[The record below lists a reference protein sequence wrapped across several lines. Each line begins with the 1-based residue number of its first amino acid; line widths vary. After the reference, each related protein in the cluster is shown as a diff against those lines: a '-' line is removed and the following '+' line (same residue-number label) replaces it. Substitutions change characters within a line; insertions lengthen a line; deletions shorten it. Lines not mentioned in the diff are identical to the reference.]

1 MSVRIITDSGID
13 LPGELD
19 PRLTVI
25 PLGITFGTTTY
36 ADGVDLTNDRFYE
49 MLIESD
55 ELPKTSQ
62 ATPYAYQQVF
72 EQVRSAGE
80 EAVVITLSSA
90 LSGTYQ
96 SAVTAAADYP
106 EVHVVDSKN
115 VTIGQSL
122 LVLYALRLVDE
133 GLGAAE
139 IAEKVEAVVGRVCL
153 LALLDTLEYLKR
165 GGRIPKSVGA
175 IGELLSIKPVVGVE
189 DGEVVML
196 GKARGSKNGRNQL
209 HQQVEKHG
217 IDFTMPVLLGYTGL
231 SQKLLKKYLEDNRAI
246 WEGVVAEEDLPITSV
261 GATIGTHVGPG
272 AIALAFFAKNYPVLV
287 PPTGARGTDT
297 PEVSVPG
304 RSQHDMHHELDE
316 LLDGHGV
323 VLGGPDADCGQDPR
337 EVELARDA
345 LALGSELLSRQE
357 EAVHERA
364 YHLLEPLGER
374 WVAVRAQQH
383 ARVVARALGQ
393 AQDEAHVLRE
403 VERIPLE
410 QALVHQA
417 LDVAEHLVLDLRQQL
432 VDIVVVEV
440 EGRAV
445 VARAVGDLA
454 DRDLLHG
461 FLGVELPERL
471 AEIGPCLLR
480 DLRLLSHGALQS
492 RE

>member
-72 EQVRSAGE
+72 EQVRAAGE

-106 EVHVVDSKN
+106 EVHVVDGKN

-122 LVLYALRLVDE
+122 PVLYALHLVDE

-231 SQKLLKKYLEDNRAI
+231 SQKLLKKYLDDNRVI
-246 WEGVVAEEDLPITSV
+246 WEGKVAEEELPITSV

-272 AIALAFFAKNYPVLV
+272 AIALAFFAKN
-287 PPTGARGTDT
+287 
-297 PEVSVPG
+297 
-304 RSQHDMHHELDE
+304 
-316 LLDGHGV
+316 
-323 VLGGPDADCGQDPR
+323 
-337 EVELARDA
+337 
-345 LALGSELLSRQE
+345 
-357 EAVHERA
+357 
-364 YHLLEPLGER
+364 
-374 WVAVRAQQH
+374 
-383 ARVVARALGQ
+383 
-393 AQDEAHVLRE
+393 
-403 VERIPLE
+403 
-410 QALVHQA
+410 
-417 LDVAEHLVLDLRQQL
+417 
-432 VDIVVVEV
+432 
-440 EGRAV
+440 
-445 VARAVGDLA
+445 
-454 DRDLLHG
+454 
-461 FLGVELPERL
+461 
-471 AEIGPCLLR
+471 
-480 DLRLLSHGALQS
+480 
-492 RE
+492 

>member
-72 EQVRSAGE
+72 EQVRAAGE

-96 SAVTAAADYP
+96 SAVTAAADYS

-209 HQQVEKHG
+209 HQQVEKFG

-231 SQKLLKKYLEDNRAI
+231 SQKLLRKYLDDNRAI
-246 WEGVVAEEDLPITSV
+246 WEDVVAEEDLPITSV
-261 GATIGTHVGPG
+261 GATIGTHVGPN
-272 AIALAFFAKNYPVLV
+272 AIALAFFAKN
-287 PPTGARGTDT
+287 
-297 PEVSVPG
+297 
-304 RSQHDMHHELDE
+304 
-316 LLDGHGV
+316 
-323 VLGGPDADCGQDPR
+323 
-337 EVELARDA
+337 
-345 LALGSELLSRQE
+345 
-357 EAVHERA
+357 
-364 YHLLEPLGER
+364 
-374 WVAVRAQQH
+374 
-383 ARVVARALGQ
+383 
-393 AQDEAHVLRE
+393 
-403 VERIPLE
+403 
-410 QALVHQA
+410 
-417 LDVAEHLVLDLRQQL
+417 
-432 VDIVVVEV
+432 
-440 EGRAV
+440 
-445 VARAVGDLA
+445 
-454 DRDLLHG
+454 
-461 FLGVELPERL
+461 
-471 AEIGPCLLR
+471 
-480 DLRLLSHGALQS
+480 
-492 RE
+492 

>member
-72 EQVRSAGE
+72 EQVRAAGE

-122 LVLYALRLVDE
+122 PVLYALRLVDE

-231 SQKLLKKYLEDNRAI
+231 SQKLLKKYLDDNRAI
-246 WEGVVAEEDLPITSV
+246 WEGMVAEEDLPITSV

-272 AIALAFFAKNYPVLV
+272 AIALAFFAKN
-287 PPTGARGTDT
+287 
-297 PEVSVPG
+297 
-304 RSQHDMHHELDE
+304 
-316 LLDGHGV
+316 
-323 VLGGPDADCGQDPR
+323 
-337 EVELARDA
+337 
-345 LALGSELLSRQE
+345 
-357 EAVHERA
+357 
-364 YHLLEPLGER
+364 
-374 WVAVRAQQH
+374 
-383 ARVVARALGQ
+383 
-393 AQDEAHVLRE
+393 
-403 VERIPLE
+403 
-410 QALVHQA
+410 
-417 LDVAEHLVLDLRQQL
+417 
-432 VDIVVVEV
+432 
-440 EGRAV
+440 
-445 VARAVGDLA
+445 
-454 DRDLLHG
+454 
-461 FLGVELPERL
+461 
-471 AEIGPCLLR
+471 
-480 DLRLLSHGALQS
+480 
-492 RE
+492 

>member
-72 EQVRSAGE
+72 EQVRAAGE
-80 EAVVITLSSA
+80 GAVVITLSSA

-231 SQKLLKKYLEDNRAI
+231 SQKLLKKYLDDNRAI
-246 WEGVVAEEDLPITSV
+246 WEGMVAEEDLPITSV

-272 AIALAFFAKNYPVLV
+272 AIALAFFAKN
-287 PPTGARGTDT
+287 
-297 PEVSVPG
+297 
-304 RSQHDMHHELDE
+304 
-316 LLDGHGV
+316 
-323 VLGGPDADCGQDPR
+323 
-337 EVELARDA
+337 
-345 LALGSELLSRQE
+345 
-357 EAVHERA
+357 
-364 YHLLEPLGER
+364 
-374 WVAVRAQQH
+374 
-383 ARVVARALGQ
+383 
-393 AQDEAHVLRE
+393 
-403 VERIPLE
+403 
-410 QALVHQA
+410 
-417 LDVAEHLVLDLRQQL
+417 
-432 VDIVVVEV
+432 
-440 EGRAV
+440 
-445 VARAVGDLA
+445 
-454 DRDLLHG
+454 
-461 FLGVELPERL
+461 
-471 AEIGPCLLR
+471 
-480 DLRLLSHGALQS
+480 
-492 RE
+492 

>member
-72 EQVRSAGE
+72 EQVRAAGE

-122 LVLYALRLVDE
+122 PVLYALHLVDE

-231 SQKLLKKYLEDNRAI
+231 SQKLLKKYLDDNRVI
-246 WEGVVAEEDLPITSV
+246 WEGKVAEEDLPITSV

-272 AIALAFFAKNYPVLV
+272 AIALAFFAKN
-287 PPTGARGTDT
+287 
-297 PEVSVPG
+297 
-304 RSQHDMHHELDE
+304 
-316 LLDGHGV
+316 
-323 VLGGPDADCGQDPR
+323 
-337 EVELARDA
+337 
-345 LALGSELLSRQE
+345 
-357 EAVHERA
+357 
-364 YHLLEPLGER
+364 
-374 WVAVRAQQH
+374 
-383 ARVVARALGQ
+383 
-393 AQDEAHVLRE
+393 
-403 VERIPLE
+403 
-410 QALVHQA
+410 
-417 LDVAEHLVLDLRQQL
+417 
-432 VDIVVVEV
+432 
-440 EGRAV
+440 
-445 VARAVGDLA
+445 
-454 DRDLLHG
+454 
-461 FLGVELPERL
+461 
-471 AEIGPCLLR
+471 
-480 DLRLLSHGALQS
+480 
-492 RE
+492 

>member
-72 EQVRSAGE
+72 EQVRAAGE

-96 SAVTAAADYP
+96 SAVTAAADYS
-106 EVHVVDSKN
+106 EVHVVDGKN

-122 LVLYALRLVDE
+122 LALYALRLVDE
-133 GLGAAE
+133 GLGAEE

-231 SQKLLKKYLEDNRAI
+231 SQKLLKKYLDDNRAI
-246 WEGVVAEEDLPITSV
+246 WEGKVAEEDLPITSV

-272 AIALAFFAKNYPVLV
+272 AIALAFFAKN
-287 PPTGARGTDT
+287 
-297 PEVSVPG
+297 
-304 RSQHDMHHELDE
+304 
-316 LLDGHGV
+316 
-323 VLGGPDADCGQDPR
+323 
-337 EVELARDA
+337 
-345 LALGSELLSRQE
+345 
-357 EAVHERA
+357 
-364 YHLLEPLGER
+364 
-374 WVAVRAQQH
+374 
-383 ARVVARALGQ
+383 
-393 AQDEAHVLRE
+393 
-403 VERIPLE
+403 
-410 QALVHQA
+410 
-417 LDVAEHLVLDLRQQL
+417 
-432 VDIVVVEV
+432 
-440 EGRAV
+440 
-445 VARAVGDLA
+445 
-454 DRDLLHG
+454 
-461 FLGVELPERL
+461 
-471 AEIGPCLLR
+471 
-480 DLRLLSHGALQS
+480 
-492 RE
+492 

>member
-231 SQKLLKKYLEDNRAI
+231 SQKLLKKYLDDNRAI
-246 WEGVVAEEDLPITSV
+246 WEDVVAEEDLPITSV
-261 GATIGTHVGPG
+261 GATIGTHVGPN
-272 AIALAFFAKNYPVLV
+272 AIALAFFAKN
-287 PPTGARGTDT
+287 
-297 PEVSVPG
+297 
-304 RSQHDMHHELDE
+304 
-316 LLDGHGV
+316 
-323 VLGGPDADCGQDPR
+323 
-337 EVELARDA
+337 
-345 LALGSELLSRQE
+345 
-357 EAVHERA
+357 
-364 YHLLEPLGER
+364 
-374 WVAVRAQQH
+374 
-383 ARVVARALGQ
+383 
-393 AQDEAHVLRE
+393 
-403 VERIPLE
+403 
-410 QALVHQA
+410 
-417 LDVAEHLVLDLRQQL
+417 
-432 VDIVVVEV
+432 
-440 EGRAV
+440 
-445 VARAVGDLA
+445 
-454 DRDLLHG
+454 
-461 FLGVELPERL
+461 
-471 AEIGPCLLR
+471 
-480 DLRLLSHGALQS
+480 
-492 RE
+492 

>member
-231 SQKLLKKYLEDNRAI
+231 SQKLLKKYLDDNRAI
-246 WEGVVAEEDLPITSV
+246 WEDVVAEEDLPITSV

-272 AIALAFFAKNYPVLV
+272 AIALAFFAKN
-287 PPTGARGTDT
+287 
-297 PEVSVPG
+297 
-304 RSQHDMHHELDE
+304 
-316 LLDGHGV
+316 
-323 VLGGPDADCGQDPR
+323 
-337 EVELARDA
+337 
-345 LALGSELLSRQE
+345 
-357 EAVHERA
+357 
-364 YHLLEPLGER
+364 
-374 WVAVRAQQH
+374 
-383 ARVVARALGQ
+383 
-393 AQDEAHVLRE
+393 
-403 VERIPLE
+403 
-410 QALVHQA
+410 
-417 LDVAEHLVLDLRQQL
+417 
-432 VDIVVVEV
+432 
-440 EGRAV
+440 
-445 VARAVGDLA
+445 
-454 DRDLLHG
+454 
-461 FLGVELPERL
+461 
-471 AEIGPCLLR
+471 
-480 DLRLLSHGALQS
+480 
-492 RE
+492 

>member
-25 PLGITFGTTTY
+25 PLGITFGETTY

-72 EQVRSAGE
+72 EQVRAAGE

-96 SAVTAAADYP
+96 SALTAAADYP
-106 EVHVVDSKN
+106 EVRVVDSKN

-133 GLGAAE
+133 GLGAEE
-139 IAEKVEAVVGRVCL
+139 IAEKVEAVVGRVRL

-196 GKARGSKNGRNQL
+196 GKARGSKNGRSQL
-209 HQQVEKHG
+209 HQQVEKYG

-246 WEGVVAEEDLPITSV
+246 WEDVVAEEDLPITSV

-272 AIALAFFAKNYPVLV
+272 AIALAFFA
-287 PPTGARGTDT
+287 
-297 PEVSVPG
+297 
-304 RSQHDMHHELDE
+304 
-316 LLDGHGV
+316 
-323 VLGGPDADCGQDPR
+323 
-337 EVELARDA
+337 RD
-345 LALGSELLSRQE
+345 
-357 EAVHERA
+357 
-364 YHLLEPLGER
+364 
-374 WVAVRAQQH
+374 
-383 ARVVARALGQ
+383 
-393 AQDEAHVLRE
+393 
-403 VERIPLE
+403 
-410 QALVHQA
+410 
-417 LDVAEHLVLDLRQQL
+417 
-432 VDIVVVEV
+432 
-440 EGRAV
+440 
-445 VARAVGDLA
+445 
-454 DRDLLHG
+454 
-461 FLGVELPERL
+461 
-471 AEIGPCLLR
+471 
-480 DLRLLSHGALQS
+480 
-492 RE
+492 

>member
-1 MSVRIITDSGID
+1 MSVRIVTDSGID

-49 MLIESD
+49 LLIESD

-62 ATPYAYQQVF
+62 ATPFAYQQVF
-72 EQVRSAGE
+72 EQVRAAGE
-80 EAVVITLSSA
+80 EAVVITLSSK

-153 LALLDTLEYLKR
+153 LALLDTLEFLKR

-175 IGELLSIKPVVGVE
+175 IGEMLSIKPVVGVE

-217 IDFTMPVLLGYTGL
+217 IDFDMPVLLGYTGL
-231 SQKLLKKYLEDNRAI
+231 SQKLLKKYLDDNRVI
-246 WEGVVAEEDLPITSV
+246 WEDKVAEEDLPITSV

-272 AIALAFFAKNYPVLV
+272 AIALAFFGKN
-287 PPTGARGTDT
+287 
-297 PEVSVPG
+297 
-304 RSQHDMHHELDE
+304 
-316 LLDGHGV
+316 
-323 VLGGPDADCGQDPR
+323 
-337 EVELARDA
+337 
-345 LALGSELLSRQE
+345 
-357 EAVHERA
+357 
-364 YHLLEPLGER
+364 
-374 WVAVRAQQH
+374 
-383 ARVVARALGQ
+383 
-393 AQDEAHVLRE
+393 
-403 VERIPLE
+403 
-410 QALVHQA
+410 
-417 LDVAEHLVLDLRQQL
+417 
-432 VDIVVVEV
+432 
-440 EGRAV
+440 
-445 VARAVGDLA
+445 
-454 DRDLLHG
+454 
-461 FLGVELPERL
+461 
-471 AEIGPCLLR
+471 
-480 DLRLLSHGALQS
+480 
-492 RE
+492 

>member
-62 ATPYAYQQVF
+62 ATPYAYQQVL

-209 HQQVEKHG
+209 HQQVEKYG

-231 SQKLLKKYLEDNRAI
+231 SDKLLRKYLDDNRAI
-246 WEGVVAEEDLPITSV
+246 WEHVVAEEDLPIASV

-272 AIALAFFAKNYPVLV
+272 AIALAFFAKN
-287 PPTGARGTDT
+287 
-297 PEVSVPG
+297 
-304 RSQHDMHHELDE
+304 
-316 LLDGHGV
+316 
-323 VLGGPDADCGQDPR
+323 
-337 EVELARDA
+337 
-345 LALGSELLSRQE
+345 
-357 EAVHERA
+357 
-364 YHLLEPLGER
+364 
-374 WVAVRAQQH
+374 
-383 ARVVARALGQ
+383 
-393 AQDEAHVLRE
+393 
-403 VERIPLE
+403 
-410 QALVHQA
+410 
-417 LDVAEHLVLDLRQQL
+417 
-432 VDIVVVEV
+432 
-440 EGRAV
+440 
-445 VARAVGDLA
+445 
-454 DRDLLHG
+454 
-461 FLGVELPERL
+461 
-471 AEIGPCLLR
+471 
-480 DLRLLSHGALQS
+480 
-492 RE
+492 